1 MPRHN
6 KLNEVRRSQVL
17 GYGPGAIVDFRVGDL
32 GAGTISGVTAGLDQW
47 DETARPKGMLHSQ
60 SIKEPRLQRKLGV
73 KLLNHNRKI
82 NVF

>member
-32 GAGTISGVTAGLDQW
+32 GAGTISGCNGW
-47 DETARPKGMLHSQ
+47 PRPNGMKLPDL
-60 SIKEPRLQRKLGV
+60 KECCT
-73 KLLNHNRKI
+73 LNP
-82 NVF
+82 

>member
-60 SIKEPRLQRKLGV
+60 SINEPRLQ
-73 KLLNHNRKI
+73 
-82 NVF
+82 